1 MNTDTVA
8 LWVIPTDQPAP
19 VVDRLHRLLDQGE
32 RARARAMPDPAR
44 RARFVVG
51 RGAVRLLAARP
62 LGLAPTGLS
71 WRRGPH
77 GKPEP
82 VHNPTGAQF
91 SWSGSGSL
99 AVLAVAH
106 GRRVGADVEELP
118 AERAAVRVAERYF
131 PPEEARYVADGWSA
145 RHRSARFAQL
155 WCRRE
160 AGVKVYGGRL
170 AQSLPLR
177 LAGRSP
183 LRSEAFKALS
193 PGPCWIRDIRVP
205 GPFRAAVALDG
216 PAPFLVRRRTWTP
229 YLPADLAP
237 PEGPL
242 EAPLE
247 PGAADD

>member
-1 MNTDTVA
+1 MSTDTVT
-8 LWVIPTDQPAP
+8 LWVIPTDQPPP
-19 VVDRLHRLLDQGE
+19 VVDRLHRLLDHGE
-32 RARARAMPDPAR
+32 RERARAMPDPVR

-62 LGLAPTGLS
+62 LGLPPAELA

-99 AVLAVAH
+99 AVLAVAP
-106 GRRVGADVEELP
+106 GRPVGADVEELP
-118 AERAAVRVAERYF
+118 AERVAVRVAGRYF
-131 PPEEARYVADGWSA
+131 PPEEARFVADGPSA
-145 RHRSARFAQL
+145 RHRSARFTQL

-170 AQSLPLR
+170 AQGLPLR
-177 LAGRSP
+177 LVGRSP
-183 LRSEAFKALS
+183 FRLDMLNGLS
-193 PGPCWIRDIRVP
+193 AGPCWVRDIRMP

-216 PAPFLVRRRTWTP
+216 PAPFQVRRRTWTP
-229 YLPADLAP
+229 YRP
-237 PEGPL
+237 PL
-242 EAPLE
+242 D

>member
-1 MNTDTVA
+1 MSIDTVA

-19 VVDRLHRLLDQGE
+19 VVDRLHRLLDPGERE
-32 RARARAMPDPAR
+32 RARTMPDPAR

-62 LGLAPTGLS
+62 LGLPPAELA

-106 GRRVGADVEELP
+106 GRPVGADVEELP
-118 AERAAVRVAERYF
+118 AERVAVRVADRYF
-131 PPEEARYVADGWSA
+131 PPEEARFVADGPSGQ
-145 RHRSARFAQL
+145 HRSARFAQL

-160 AGVKVYGGRL
+160 AGVKLYGGRL
-170 AQSLPLR
+170 AQGLPLR

-183 LRSEAFKALS
+183 LRLDALKGLS
-193 PGPCWIRDIRVP
+193 PSPCWIRDIRVP
-205 GPFRAAVALDG
+205 GPFRAAVALAG

-229 YLPADLAP
+229 HAPLDLP
-237 PEGPL
+237 PL
-242 EAPLE
+242 EVPLE